1 MPPKRRRSA
10 AAKAP
15 AESAPAEPDP
25 PAEAAASAAAAPE
38 DDGLEA
44 PAKRRRGRPAKDAAA
59 AADDEGGG
67 TSHKFQRE
75 IRAMMYGFG
84 DDLHPLPQ
92 SVALVE
98 DMAVDYLHQVLR
110 RASDAAA
117 ERQRGGGGAAR
128 VQERDLLFAVRK
140 DAKRVARLQEL
151 TVNLYTATQCDTF
164 FGWGAGF
171 EYYID
176 SNLCAGNCA
185 LAREPRMRSPL
196 F

>member
-25 PAEAAASAAAAPE
+25 PAEAAASAAAAA
-38 DDGLEA
+38 DDDLEA
-44 PAKRRRGRPAKDAAA
+44 PAKRRRGWPAKDAAA

-117 ERQRGGGGAAR
+117 ERQHGGGGGAAR

-151 TVNLYTATQCDTF
+151 LDVYEEQKEARHDKPEKYEESDDDLPGGEDAD
-164 FGWGAGF
+164 AGPPPM
-171 EYYID
+171 
-176 SNLCAGNCA
+176 A
-185 LAREPRMRSPL
+185 MR
-196 F
+196 

>member
-25 PAEAAASAAAAPE
+25 PAEAATSAAAAD

-44 PAKRRRGRPAKDAAA
+44 PAKRRRGRPAKDA

-84 DDLHPLPQ
+84 EDLHPLPQ
-92 SVALVE
+92 SVALAE
-98 DMAVDYLHQVLR
+98 DMAVDYLQQVLR

-128 VQERDLLFAVRK
+128 VRERDLLFAVRK

-151 TVNLYTATQCDTF
+151 LDVHEEQKAARQDKPEKYEESDDDLPGGEDAD
-164 FGWGAGF
+164 AGPP
-171 EYYID
+171 
-176 SNLCAGNCA
+176 LMA
-185 LAREPRMRSPL
+185 MR
-196 F
+196 